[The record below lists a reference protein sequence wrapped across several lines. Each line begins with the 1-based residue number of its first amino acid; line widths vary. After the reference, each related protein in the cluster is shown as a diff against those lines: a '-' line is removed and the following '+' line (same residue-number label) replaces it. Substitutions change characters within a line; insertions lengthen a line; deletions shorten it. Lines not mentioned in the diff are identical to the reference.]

1 MGEKTLL
8 ESFIRLTVEILNYI
22 LEISSTENNN
32 IANELMNQTKSS
44 SSSSSSSS
52 IVVDNPNT
60 ITYDLQ
66 EFRNY
71 YALYYLSDD
80 GSLTNNEEIFKDEE
94 ISLVTSI
101 WPKKYDMK
109 LILLH
114 YEYYFHQKY
123 SQLSSVSTSFENN
136 PGLFSTASST
146 VSTGF
151 ASVATNNSRIKHQY
165 YIWNNKYQIYYHI
178 CVLYVLQLRFYCGLR
193 GLKPSQLL
201 GFNVLDLINDNYY
214 YDDYVNQNIDW
225 KKVRNIFYV
234 SCFVLTSSFLFSLL
248 SFCFTFAPLVL
259 FSFSFF
265 LSLPFSPFCPLL
277 PSSFFIDENE
287 SFL

>member
-22 LEISSTENNN
+22 LEISSSENNN

-44 SSSSSSSS
+44 SSSSSSSTSS
-52 IVVDNPNT
+52 IIIDNPNT

-71 YALYYLSDD
+71 YALYYLSED
-80 GSLTNNEEIFKDEE
+80 GSLTNNEEIFKEE
-94 ISLVTSI
+94 DISIHTSI

-123 SQLSSVSTSFENN
+123 SQLSTVSTSSTISDNNN
-136 PGLFSTASST
+136 PSSFISSIT
-146 VSTGF
+146 SSGF
-151 ASVATNNSRIKHQY
+151 ASVATNNSRNKHQY
-165 YIWNNKYQIYYHI
+165 YIWNNKYQIYYHV

-201 GFNVLDLINDNYY
+201 GFNVLDLINDNYF

-225 KKVRNIFYV
+225 KKVRYFSSLFFVFAYASLCV
-234 SCFVLTSSFLFSLL
+234 RFLFPCFLASFL
-248 SFCFTFAPLVL
+248 
-259 FSFSFF
+259 
-265 LSLPFSPFCPLL
+265 
-277 PSSFFIDENE
+277 DENE
-287 SFL
+287 SLL